1 MGRRPL
7 APHTHFDDITST
19 ANTPEHTVT
28 LQIRAIGPADTVDEL
43 LAAINA
49 SPLRLTRLQR
59 GYPARETGSER
70 AYIDVDMTAS
80 TANAEGSVA

>member
-1 MGRRPL
+1 
-7 APHTHFDDITST
+7 
-19 ANTPEHTVT
+19 VT

-59 GYPARETGSER
+59 GYTAREAGAER
-70 AYIDVDMTAS
+70 AYIDVDMA
-80 TANAEGSVA
+80 AAILNAEGSAA